1 MISLHYFFIFLEY
14 CDVQRTLA
22 GEEVRILKRRAC
34 CCALWGSR
42 AADSLSL
49 SYPRLTSNPISVPR
63 VLLIARC
70 KLFYFYQ
77 CAICEIN
84 LIPKSK
90 GLRCNVK
97 TYEAILLLEKRPCA
111 TSKKNPIFFK
121 PDVYLVDTFL
131 YCNARLKKIEHW
143 IYWLCAAAQW
153 FIFSSKM

>member
-1 MISLHYFFIFLEY
+1 MNCYYCTIFFIFFLEY

-34 CCALWGSR
+34 CCALLSEEAER
-42 AADSLSL
+42 QILSLSL
-49 SYPRLTSNPISVPR
+49 SLTYPRLTSNPISVPR

-97 TYEAILLLEKRPCA
+97 T
-111 TSKKNPIFFK
+111 
-121 PDVYLVDTFL
+121 
-131 YCNARLKKIEHW
+131 
-143 IYWLCAAAQW
+143 
-153 FIFSSKM
+153 